1 MMVASGNWTK
11 EERDLLI
18 NVLEM
23 RAVCLAL
30 QTFLNIVKG
39 KKILLMMDNT
49 ASLAYIRK
57 QDGTK

>member
-11 EERDLLI
+11 EEKDLLI